1 MECFVPFNTFMLPL
15 FQGSHDAAHL
25 PDRGGHVHGRGGAG
39 RAQGVP
45 PDVALPPPAERP
57 RRTHHI
63 RQNGPGKAG
72 ELQLQAFFSKLL
84 TTLLN

>member
-1 MECFVPFNTFMLPL
+1 MGHPVLPCSSPR
-15 FQGSHDAAHL
+15 QGADDASHL

-39 RAQGVP
+39 RAEGVP

-57 RRTHHI
+57 RRAHHI

-72 ELQLQAFFSKLL
+72 ELDSFNAHNIVEL
-84 TTLLN
+84 TSLSHG

>member
-1 MECFVPFNTFMLPL
+1 MFWYKIVILTNLYPS
-15 FQGSHDAAHL
+15 FQGADDAAHL

-63 RQNGPGKAG
+63 RQDEAGK
-72 ELQLQAFFSKLL
+72 
-84 TTLLN
+84 